1 MRFWQTTNELFSQSL
16 VAPQPFHTDSA
27 SQTNDHCRTGLR
39 LLEKGREA
47 EAQIEFQK
55 ALSEDKQCV
64 EAHHNLGLIYERRN
78 EPHRALKHYE
88 RVVRLEPQHF
98 GALNQLGIVYGK
110 LGRTVEAIKTFI
122 QAIRIKPD
130 YVEAYANL
138 AMLYF
143 NGGRYPEAI
152 TACERALKIKPD
164 YAYTHYVLGL
174 IYVDLRCKETALSEY
189 QLMMDIDPALGPAL
203 LRAIEQEFELNRP
216 DPD

>member
-1 MRFWQTTNELFSQSL
+1 MRFWQTTNELFSQTV
-16 VAPQPFHTDSA
+16 VAPRPVHVDSA
-27 SQTNDHCRTGLR
+27 PHMNDHCRNGLR
-39 LLEKGREA
+39 LLEMGREI
-47 EAQIEFQK
+47 EAQIEFDK

-64 EAHHNLGLIYERRN
+64 EAHHSLGLIYERRN
-78 EPHRALKHYE
+78 EVRRALKHYE
-88 RVVRLEPQHF
+88 RAVRLDPQHF
-98 GALNQLGIVYGK
+98 DSFNQMGIVYGK
-110 LGRTVEAIKTFI
+110 LGRNVEAIKAFI

-164 YAYTHYVLGL
+164 YAYTHYVLAL
-174 IYVDLRCKETALSEY
+174 VYVDLRCKETALREY
-189 QLMMDIDPALGPAL
+189 QLLMDIDPSLGPAL

-216 DPD
+216 DPE